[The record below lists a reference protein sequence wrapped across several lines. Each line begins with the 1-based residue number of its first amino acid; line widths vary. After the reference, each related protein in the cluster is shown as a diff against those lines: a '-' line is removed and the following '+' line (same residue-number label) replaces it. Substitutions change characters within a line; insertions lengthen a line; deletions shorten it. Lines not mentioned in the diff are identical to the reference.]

1 MERVL
6 CMKLLYASEYRSAAR
21 GMLRGKWTEA
31 VLVGLVASLICG
43 QVGFRGTSAFRI
55 NLNLDDFAYYAAQYP
70 EDTGFVDSIAHL
82 LFSGLTAGVAALLLL
97 IGVIFLIVSIVLGG
111 VIETGYARYNMKL
124 VSGDRTSFYDLFH
137 EFHRWGTCLVMNLLR
152 MVLTFVGFILFI
164 IPGIMLTYGFR
175 MAPYILAEHPEC
187 SGWEALSESW
197 KMMRGHKFR
206 LFCLDLSFIG
216 WAILCGLTC
225 GIGYLWLTPYTKA
238 SEAIFYLELAG
249 DYYGTSRY

>member
-1 MERVL
+1 
-6 CMKLLYASEYRSAAR
+6 
-21 GMLRGKWTEA
+21 
-31 VLVGLVASLICG
+31 
-43 QVGFRGTSAFRI
+43 
-55 NLNLDDFAYYAAQYP
+55 
-70 EDTGFVDSIAHL
+70 
-82 LFSGLTAGVAALLLL
+82 
-97 IGVIFLIVSIVLGG
+97 
-111 VIETGYARYNMKL
+111 MKL